1 MSAGIEPHRPDE
13 HGWIIAWRHK
23 REFRAGRNTDEV
35 MTYREAVRKA
45 EELTENSEDTV
56 YWAEALPES

>member
-1 MSAGIEPHRPDE
+1 
-13 HGWIIAWRHK
+13 
-23 REFRAGRNTDEV
+23 V

-56 YWAEALPES
+56 YWAEHLPEA